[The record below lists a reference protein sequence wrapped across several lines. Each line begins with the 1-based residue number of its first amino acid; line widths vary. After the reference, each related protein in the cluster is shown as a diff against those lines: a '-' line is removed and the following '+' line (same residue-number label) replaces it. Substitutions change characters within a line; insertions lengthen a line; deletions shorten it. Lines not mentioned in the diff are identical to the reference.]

1 MKHDDFIKSII
12 ISKGEKK
19 YNGDD
24 IFSDKILYRLII
36 ENQFNLPMDLMGQI
50 IQENGIVHIF
60 IEDNS
65 NKFIVD
71 LEGVSPQLYDQ
82 FLSTKT

>member
-1 MKHDDFIKSII
+1 MKHDDFIKNII
-12 ISKGEKK
+12 ISKGEKE
-19 YNGDD
+19 YSSDD
-24 IFSDKILYRLII
+24 IFRDKKLYRLII
-36 ENQFNLPMDLMGQI
+36 ENQFNLPMGLMEQI
-50 IQENGIVHIF
+50 MKENGIIHIF

-71 LEGVSPQLYDQ
+71 LKGVSPELYDL